1 MTTRRWRSIGIGTAA
16 AVVAIAAGTA
26 VAVVLDDD
34 TSERPPVEAELSFDG
49 SDDESATDDLI
60 GGDATGDDASDV
72 TFALLDGGSMAL
84 SDLRGTPVVLNFFAE
99 WCPPCVQE
107 MPAFESVHQELG
119 DEVAFVGV
127 DVRDAVDKGKAIVE
141 ETGVTYTIGRD
152 PSGEIFQS
160 FDAVNMPTTVLLDE
174 NGTVVATHPGALTA
188 GELRELIADRLLS

>member
-1 MTTRRWRSIGIGTAA
+1 MRRWHPFWIGTVA

-26 VAVVLDDD
+26 VVAIFDDD
-34 TSERPPVEAELSFDG
+34 PADPPAVEAELDFTG
-49 SDDESATDDLI
+49 EDDESAVDDLI
-60 GGDATGDDASDV
+60 GGDATGDEAPDA

-107 MPAFESVHQELG
+107 MPDFEAVHQELG
-119 DEVAFVGV
+119 DEVAFVGL
-127 DVRDAVDKGKAIVE
+127 DVRDSVDKGQEIVDA
-141 ETGVTYTIGRD
+141 TGVSYTIGRD

-174 NGTVVATHPGALTA
+174 DGVVVASHPGALTA
-188 GELRELIADRLLS
+188 DELRDLIADKLL

>member
-1 MTTRRWRSIGIGTAA
+1 MRRWHPFWIGTIA
-16 AVVAIAAGTA
+16 AVVAIAAGA
-26 VAVVLDDD
+26 AVVAIFDDD
-34 TSERPPVEAELSFDG
+34 GEPQRPPIEADLSFDG
-49 SDDESATDDLI
+49 TDDESGVDDLI
-60 GGDATGDDASDV
+60 GGEATGDEAPDT

-107 MPAFESVHQELG
+107 MPDFEAVHQELG
-119 DEVAFVGV
+119 DEVAFVGI
-127 DVRDAVDKGKAIVE
+127 DVRDAVDKGKEIVE

-174 NGTVVATHPGALTA
+174 DGVVVASHPGALTA
-188 GELRELIADRLLS
+188 DELRDLIADKLQ